1 MLSAAL
7 TDLFAVLICVF
18 AFSKGG
24 WAERIGAAVI
34 LANTLAYIVNETTV
48 HNPLANLFIDALTAV
63 AFLAVAVRYASFWQ
77 GAVMLLYAMQFSLHA
92 FYFVLERPRDMLHVI
107 VNDVVFFAILA
118 CLAAG
123 TALAWRRRRP
133 VAPA

>member
-7 TDLFAVLICVF
+7 TDFFAVLACVF
-18 AFSKGG
+18 AFYKGG

-34 LANTLAYIVNETTV
+34 LANTIAYIVNETTF
-48 HNPLANLFIDALTAV
+48 HNSVANLIIDALTAV
-63 AFLAVAVRYASFWQ
+63 AFLGVAVRYASFWQ

-118 CLAAG
+118 CLATG
-123 TALAWRRRRP
+123 TALAWRRRRR
-133 VAPA
+133 AARA